1 MARPVQVSICLASA
15 KQGRRRLWHNY
26 VNSLSVARIAV
37 RDALV
42 LGLISCN
49 YLPGEQCLS
58 LSSSNGTL
66 PIQNTTG
73 LRARA
78 AHHYTLPDGI
88 SKNTSRFPSADCK

>member
-66 PIQNTTG
+66 PILTYHRVAGSCCASLHFARRNIEKHQPLP
-73 LRARA
+73 LR
-78 AHHYTLPDGI
+78 
-88 SKNTSRFPSADCK
+88 